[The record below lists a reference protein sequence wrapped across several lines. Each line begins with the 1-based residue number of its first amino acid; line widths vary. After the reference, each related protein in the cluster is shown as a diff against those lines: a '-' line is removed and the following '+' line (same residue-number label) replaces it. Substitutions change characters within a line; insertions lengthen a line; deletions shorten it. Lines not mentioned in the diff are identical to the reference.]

1 MLWALWPRWLTGK
14 ELSLV
19 GAVLLQKRQKREPQ
33 WRRWWVKY
41 PISPGGGVWTG
52 GVLGAQGPLETGAS
66 PGNAF

>member
-14 ELSLV
+14 ELPLM

-41 PISPGGGVWTG
+41 LISPGGVWTG
-52 GVLGAQGPLETGAS
+52 GVLGAQGPVETGAS